1 VIHDRQRPI
10 DRVGLLVYT
19 HEEIRETRLD
29 LALAVATAVVFDEQ
43 RIRER
48 SELSRFARCRAR
60 GFDARDRRRRLIAP
74 ETAQE
79 PTLLLFGGRIRGGR
93 LWRRRPFVRARRHR
107 LRRRLFLLRRGGT
120 PGIGVRRLLLRLG
133 ARGPGVRWFLGRRW
147 WRRRPGFGR
156 PASAGRAPPI
166 LWLLRGRSRRRG
178 AARPIRGRSRS
189 LLVRIGRRP
198 RFGRGR
204 RRQRL
209 RRRSGLRSRVRR
221 RSLGG
226 AILGRGQALDDPVL
240 NEAGQKS
247 QRLHL

>member
-1 VIHDRQRPI
+1 
-10 DRVGLLVYT
+10 
-19 HEEIRETRLD
+19 D

-93 LWRRRPFVRARRHR
+93 LWRRRPFVSARRHR
-107 LRRRLFLLRRGGT
+107 LRRRRFLLRRGGT

-166 LWLLRGRSRRRG
+166 LWLLRGRLFRRG
-178 AARPIRGRSRS
+178 
-189 LLVRIGRRP
+189 
-198 RFGRGR
+198 
-204 RRQRL
+204 
-209 RRRSGLRSRVRR
+209 SGLRSRVRR

-247 QRLHL
+247 QRLHLSEAELLGDRGDIALTIDGK